1 MSRLLSTGGR
11 ACCHASGGSNFLF
24 RLFDL
29 FDSHLLVTVLCGC
42 LCQDKVFTDFP
53 TKDLIK
59 GGGRERPATVD
70 RTVCQ
75 QIVIKLDSDL
85 LRVCPAV
92 GASVQEEHARPS
104 NTAQDLTEDVHVGT
118 PCSEGFP
125 CAQLAQRLNK
135 VGHGLE
141 EADGAGDHYH
151 SSTSILCFFVGRVIL
166 PDRHPGTGARAN
178 LPQDVKFVDYLDP
191 EWHYEALFLGFE
203 DGHEL
208 CEIPHGFQEEGEG
221 DVWL

>member
-53 TKDLIK
+53 TKDPIK

-104 NTAQDLTEDVHVGT
+104 NKAQDLTEDVHVGT
-118 PCSEGFP
+118 PCSEGSP
-125 CAQLAQRLNK
+125 CYI
-135 VGHGLE
+135 
-141 EADGAGDHYH
+141 ADTFDFY
-151 SSTSILCFFVGRVIL
+151 S
-166 PDRHPGTGARAN
+166 N
-178 LPQDVKFVDYLDP
+178 L
-191 EWHYEALFLGFE
+191 
-203 DGHEL
+203 
-208 CEIPHGFQEEGEG
+208 II
-221 DVWL
+221 